1 MWQSDDDDGD
11 DDDEDDDEDEE
22 QFSALPLT
30 AVVGFADSSPMWQS
44 DEIKYSNSVASVDC
58 SVNHQLF

>member
-1 MWQSDDDDGD
+1 MF
-11 DDDEDDDEDEE
+11 DEDEE